1 MDIVSGSF
9 GVSGDAYLSKKNELV
24 IKADADANYP
34 FESIAS
40 VSAETIKEKKFSV
53 GSFLLGS
60 IFFGLVL
67 GLILFSFL
75 GVLGFVIGVIA
86 AVVISSLG
94 SSHSK
99 AKNVA
104 KISFDDGK
112 FISVVC
118 TKSQVKELVSLNR

>member
-1 MDIVSGSF
+1 M
-9 GVSGDAYLSKKNELV
+9 
-24 IKADADANYP
+24 
-34 FESIAS
+34 
-40 VSAETIKEKKFSV
+40 
-53 GSFLLGS
+53 GS